1 MFFVGA
7 TGQILTLILTVCLPF
22 VLLVS
27 GNQKIEVQTS
37 ANNFTINQPVQELSF
52 NESSTF
58 SFTTESA
65 PYVADHFIFK
75 LPDFPEIKQFPFDNY
90 HVKWKSVY
98 STSSGNKA
106 PPAILSFYC

>member
-22 VLLVS
+22 VFLVS
-27 GNQKIEVQTS
+27 GNQKIEVQS
-37 ANNFTINQPVQELSF
+37 PANYLVVNQNVE
-52 NESSTF
+52 EISSDDANAF
-58 SFTTESA
+58 YFTTDLLTEETNC
-65 PYVADHFIFK
+65 HFKFD
-75 LPDFPEIKQFPFDNY
+75 DFPEIHQFPFDNF

-106 PPAILSFYC
+106 PPVFHFLYC